1 MWWIGLSLL
10 FMYVH
15 LKHRLKRR
23 PWISFCLSKDRA
35 LEMQVV
41 VNLAEWLRRET
52 WNLMGSP
59 AQVQILQ
66 LTSFFSFFSLTTF
79 SRILWLEARSII
91 RDSML
96 LLIVDVNFVYYLSL
110 KCLFLRCL
118 GSVFLA
124 WCALFNPPFCFLKPY
139 IFNDD
144 A

>member
-66 LTSFFSFFSLTTF
+66 LTLFSLIIFRSLFQLKLTKLILKLFPQLAIRLQSCHF
-79 SRILWLEARSII
+79 SPEIWNLII
-91 RDSML
+91 RSLFWETGGFWCWSM
-96 LLIVDVNFVYYLSL
+96 
-110 KCLFLRCL
+110 KC
-118 GSVFLA
+118 
-124 WCALFNPPFCFLKPY
+124 
-139 IFNDD
+139 
-144 A
+144 